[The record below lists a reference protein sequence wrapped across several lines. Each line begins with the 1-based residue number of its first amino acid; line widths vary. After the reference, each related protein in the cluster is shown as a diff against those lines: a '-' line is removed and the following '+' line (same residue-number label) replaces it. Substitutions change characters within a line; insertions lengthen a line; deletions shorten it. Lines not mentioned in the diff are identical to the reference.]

1 MATTIPAPRGG
12 ILNVT
17 YSDEAMLKDIK
28 KAISMV
34 KGVTKVKVAKS
45 KPRLYDP
52 ETGEYLND
60 KTMKAIEDV
69 RSGKDKGYHFDTFED
84 FKTWCET
91 L

>member
-1 MATTIPAPRGG
+1 MATTIPVTRGG

-34 KGVTKVKVAKS
+34 KGVTKVQKAKA
-45 KPRLYDP
+45 KARLYDP

-60 KTMKAIEDV
+60 KTMKVI
-69 RSGKDKGYHFDTFED
+69 
-84 FKTWCET
+84 
-91 L
+91 